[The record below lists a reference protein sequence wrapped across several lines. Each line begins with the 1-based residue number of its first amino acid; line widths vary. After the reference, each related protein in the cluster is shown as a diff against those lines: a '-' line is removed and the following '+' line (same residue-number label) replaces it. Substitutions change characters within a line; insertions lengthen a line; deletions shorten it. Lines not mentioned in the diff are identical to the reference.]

1 MPINLNAIT
10 GHTAFTNYYKP
21 GGPGAG
27 TAPLSQSGDNLL
39 SGTVTD
45 VMSLKEKAA
54 LDAANAKAAAAS
66 AAGYGKEIDA
76 YGNVKKITDNEAL
89 IAQVSGDIT
98 GIQQHQEL
106 MQNLGTQR
114 ATTAT
119 AGFTNSGSSL
129 DVLRSSMQQG
139 YLRQQ
144 LLETQTSLNV
154 AGYLSQGLAA
164 DAESAAAAAARDS
177 ALALGEGYTNAAA
190 IATAN
195 AANETAGLTSFLKGT
210 TLTAA
215 EKLILNPLTG
225 DPNSPTNPVFG
236 TNDNP
241 LGVAGGTHG
250 PSKTQFPEAYDS
262 AGNLMP
268 GWSSTYT
275 GIGTSGYGLKSI
287 GVKAGLT

>member
-1 MPINLNAIT
+1 MAVKT
-10 GHTAFTNYYKP
+10 GALGNTALKSYYGV
-21 GGPGAG
+21 GGPGSP
-27 TAPLSQSGDNLL
+27 TPLTPADDHLL
-39 SGTVTD
+39 AGTVTD

-54 LDAANAKAAAAS
+54 LDEANAKASAAS

-76 YGNVKKITDNEAL
+76 YGNVKALTANEAL

-98 GIQQHQEL
+98 GLQQHQEL

-119 AGFTNSGSSL
+119 AGFKNSGSSL
-129 DVLRSSMQQG
+129 DALRSSMQQG

-144 LLETQTSLNV
+144 LQETQTSLNV
-154 AGYLSQGLAA
+154 TGYLSQGLAA
-164 DAESAAAAAARDS
+164 DAEIAAASAARDS
-177 ALALGEGYTNAAA
+177 ALALGEGYTKAGS

-195 AANETAGLTSFLKGT
+195 AANETAALQEFTKDS
-210 TLTAA
+210 TLTPA

-236 TNDNP
+236 TGD
-241 LGVAGGTHG
+241 AGTAAGTRAVTG
-250 PSKTQFPEAYDS
+250 PDKNRFPEAYDS

-268 GWSSTYT
+268 GFSSSYT
-275 GIGTSGYGLKSI
+275 GIGTSGYGTKLI
-287 GVKAGLT
+287 GVKF